1 MSDLSVR
8 RLART
13 RLARLSRVYSE
24 SQESLSRQARH
35 AHPPASDPAASL
47 TKITLRGNA
56 LAKKTKIGLT
66 RERDPSEKTELGA
79 IDRAGAVDVETRE
92 L

>member
-1 MSDLSVR
+1 MKVKSLF
-8 RLART
+8 LAKRATHT
-13 RLARLSRVYSE
+13 R
-24 SQESLSRQARH
+24 
-35 AHPPASDPAASL
+35 PPATAASL

>member
-35 AHPPASDPAASL
+35 AHPPAGDPATL

>member
-1 MSDLSVR
+1 MSDFCLSGGS
-8 RLART
+8 LAPVSRGSHASTVKVKSLFLAKRPRT
-13 RLARLSRVYSE
+13 
-24 SQESLSRQARH
+24 
-35 AHPPASDPAASL
+35 PAAGPAASL

-66 RERDPSEKTELGA
+66 RQRAPSEKTELGA